1 MKGFV
6 DNIEKLSEENEN
18 FRKVIY
24 TAKFSQ
30 LVVMSLKPGEEI
42 GMEVHQLDQF
52 LRIEKG
58 TGKAILDGVEHLI
71 SNGFAV
77 LVPAGTN
84 HNIVNTSA
92 IEEMKI
98 YTVYSPPN
106 HKDGKVHVTKADAEA
121 DEGEHFDGIMTET
134 T

>member
-6 DNIEKLSEENEN
+6 ENIEKLSEENEN

-92 IEEMKI
+92 TEEMKI

-121 DEGEHFDGIMTET
+121 DEGEHFDGITTET
-134 T
+134 M